1 MSKKARAFLWLIR
14 EATSEQAD
22 EVSGLLLA
30 DQRSRWSEF
39 VQKNLVEY
47 LKIRPA

>member
-1 MSKKARAFLWLIR
+1 MSKQTRAFLWLLR
-14 EATSEQAD
+14 EATAEQAE
-22 EVSGLLLA
+22 EVSRLLRA

-47 LKIRPA
+47 LKIKPA